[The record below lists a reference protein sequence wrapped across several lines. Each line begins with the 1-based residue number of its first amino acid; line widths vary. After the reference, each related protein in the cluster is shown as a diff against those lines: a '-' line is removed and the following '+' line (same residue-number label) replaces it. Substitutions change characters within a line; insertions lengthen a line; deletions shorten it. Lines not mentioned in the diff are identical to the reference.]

1 MKRPAIELE
10 IYHGLGE
17 INPQEWD
24 LLSRGQPFQ
33 GYRWYT
39 YGEKVLTESGDQAY
53 YLILR
58 RDGKPIARAAFW
70 WISNEPLPIP
80 FLPLRKALESF
91 QRRWPL
97 LICRSP
103 LANTSGLILPE
114 APLRGACLELINQA
128 AQQEL
133 QRKSGSFLIFDF
145 LETTQLGWPDWPR
158 EFQPTKVS
166 DPGTWMDVTW
176 DDFGAYLESGN
187 KKDRQHYKRSL
198 RLAEETGLVL
208 TRPDA
213 VSDMETALNLIH
225 GVEARH
231 QSAPNPW
238 FRGMLE
244 HMHMVDSIWLE
255 VHQEQRL
262 VGCGLLLRDEKVQY
276 ATALGLAENIPNV
289 YFLLIYATLQI
300 AFEEKVRRIHLGSGA
315 YDVKSRLGF
324 SMETNNNS
332 MFTSSNTLIQRLANR
347 LIGSI

>member
-1 MKRPAIELE
+1 MAKTAIDLQ
-10 IYHGLGE
+10 IANRLAD
-17 INPQEWD
+17 INPQEWGA
-24 LLSRGQPFQ
+24 LSGGQPFQ
-33 GYRWYT
+33 SYQWYA
-39 YGEKVLTESGDQAY
+39 YGEKGLTESGDLPY

-58 RDGKPIARAAFW
+58 RDRKPIARAAFW
-70 WISNEPLPIP
+70 WISNEPLPIS
-80 FLPLRKALESF
+80 FLPLRKTLESL
-91 QRRWPL
+91 QRCWPL

-103 LANTSGLILPE
+103 FANTSGLILPE

-145 LETTQLGWPDWPR
+145 LETTQIGWPDWPR
-158 EFQPTKVS
+158 EFRPTKVS

-187 KKDRQHYKRSL
+187 KRDRQHYKRSQ
-198 RLAEETGLVL
+198 RLAEEAGLVL
-208 TRPDA
+208 TRPEA
-213 VSDMETALNLIH
+213 VSDMETALSLIH

-231 QSAPNPW
+231 HSAPNPW

-244 HMHMVDSIWLE
+244 HMHMVDSTWLE

-262 VGCGLLLRDEKVQY
+262 VGCGLLLRDNKVQF
-276 ATALGLAENIPNV
+276 ATALGLAEDIPNV

-315 YDVKSRLGF
+315 YDVKRRLGF
-324 SMETNNNS
+324 EMQDNNAVLFYTPNPA
-332 MFTSSNTLIQRLANR
+332 LKLLGRLF
-347 LIGSI
+347 

>member
-1 MKRPAIELE
+1 MKRPTIELE
-10 IYHGLGE
+10 IYHALGE

-24 LLSRGQPFQ
+24 RLSRAKPFQ
-33 GYRWYT
+33 SYRWYA
-39 YGEKVLTESGDQAY
+39 YGEKVLNESGVLPR

-58 RDGKPIARAAFW
+58 RDRIPIARAAFW

-114 APLRGACLELINQA
+114 APLRGACLELITQA

-145 LETTQLGWPDWPR
+145 LETTQIGWPDWPR

-176 DDFGAYLESGN
+176 DNFEAYLESGN
-187 KKDRQHYKRSL
+187 KKDRQHHKRSL
-198 RLAEETGLVL
+198 RLAKEAGLVL
-208 TRPDA
+208 TRPEA

-231 QSAPNPW
+231 QSANNPW
-238 FRGMLE
+238 SRGMLE
-244 HMHMVDSIWLE
+244 HMHMVDSTWLE

-262 VGCGLLLRDEKVQY
+262 VGCGLLLRDNKVQF
-276 ATALGLAENIPNV
+276 ATALGLAEDIPNV

-315 YDVKSRLGF
+315 YDVKRRLGF
-324 SMETNNNS
+324 EVEDNNAVLFYTPNPALKL
-332 MFTSSNTLIQRLANR
+332 FGRLF
-347 LIGSI
+347 